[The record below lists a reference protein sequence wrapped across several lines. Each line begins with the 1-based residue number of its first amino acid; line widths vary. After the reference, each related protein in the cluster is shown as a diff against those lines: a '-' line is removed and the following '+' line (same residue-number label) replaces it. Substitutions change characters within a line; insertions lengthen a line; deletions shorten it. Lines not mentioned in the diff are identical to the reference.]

1 MYKQISQQLG
11 INNHTS
17 ISIMSAT
24 LHNNVRLRV
33 FLILVISMVIRITR
47 ANSSSS
53 VHKATGIL
61 ETNYILY
68 GIIILCSLL
77 PFQAAWIGA
86 FVLQASAC
94 VLDILCLA
102 LGTLATYRCRTQT
115 GCIQTMPMS
124 LISLLFVFSIA
135 IIDITQTWDVYRI
148 IMSPLYISSSTQRV
162 RILFAW
168 ALPFAWLVNISIVLD
183 SSWHM
188 FKYTTAHLVVDPLVI
203 IMANSHETSFIG
215 VLIVIVIVL
224 DALVYTTT
232 ENTLVSKATLVQM
245 SFSIGALLVLFVSSS
260 PTEAVEELEVPT
272 EFEATEATVYQTQ
285 IRHRKKSKKESE
297 NKKITF

>member
-1 MYKQISQQLG
+1 
-11 INNHTS
+11 
-17 ISIMSAT
+17 
-24 LHNNVRLRV
+24 
-33 FLILVISMVIRITR
+33 
-47 ANSSSS
+47 
-53 VHKATGIL
+53 
-61 ETNYILY
+61 
-68 GIIILCSLL
+68 
-77 PFQAAWIGA
+77 
-86 FVLQASAC
+86 
-94 VLDILCLA
+94 
-102 LGTLATYRCRTQT
+102 
-115 GCIQTMPMS
+115 
-124 LISLLFVFSIA
+124 
-135 IIDITQTWDVYRI
+135 
-148 IMSPLYISSSTQRV
+148 MSPLYISSSTQRV

>member
-1 MYKQISQQLG
+1 
-11 INNHTS
+11 
-17 ISIMSAT
+17 
-24 LHNNVRLRV
+24 
-33 FLILVISMVIRITR
+33 
-47 ANSSSS
+47 
-53 VHKATGIL
+53 
-61 ETNYILY
+61 
-68 GIIILCSLL
+68 
-77 PFQAAWIGA
+77 
-86 FVLQASAC
+86 
-94 VLDILCLA
+94 
-102 LGTLATYRCRTQT
+102 
-115 GCIQTMPMS
+115 
-124 LISLLFVFSIA
+124 
-135 IIDITQTWDVYRI
+135 
-148 IMSPLYISSSTQRV
+148 
-162 RILFAW
+162 
-168 ALPFAWLVNISIVLD
+168 
-183 SSWHM
+183 M